1 VVTTWEGSRTLDYS
15 TKQNGDTV
23 SISFQ
28 GDFGF
33 SDNPKTQSI
42 IAEIKTNTCSHCS
55 IDLSGLDSIDSAGLG
70 MLLIINDA
78 AEENGKTLELYKPS
92 GQVQKMLEISKFS
105 EIITIKP

>member
-1 VVTTWEGSRTLDYS
+1 MDYS
-15 TKQNGDTV
+15 TTQNGDTV
-23 SISFQ
+23 SISFR

-33 SDNPKTQSI
+33 PDNPKTQAI
-42 IAEIKTNTCSHCS
+42 IAEIKENGGSHCS

-78 AEENGKTLELYKPS
+78 AEENGKSFELCKPT

-105 EIITIKP
+105 EIIKITS